1 VTVEE
6 QLQRQ
11 ININLQ
17 LRRQLEECR
26 RDVVEVCAKFCED
39 RDVNYNPKAGWL
51 LGREGARQPHP
62 GNAYAAGLRWLLGNH
77 KKVVA
82 SE

>member
-1 VTVEE
+1 MTVEE

-17 LRRQLEECR
+17 LRRQLETCR

-39 RDVNYNPKAGWL
+39 RDVNYSQKAGWF

-62 GNAYAAGLRWLLGNH
+62 GNAYAVGLRRQIGSH